1 MSEAPMPTIGEG
13 KSPENGCLETP
24 KTGAFEWSQKRN
36 CSENGTVTTHVAG
49 LKELNMTA
57 SITPIAG
64 EYDGLVEPATSE
76 DVSRLAQMGE
86 ELHASSD
93 HRVLGFDRQKVERLL
108 ATLIADPNGV
118 VFVSRREN
126 VIVGAFAG
134 AVVPNWF
141 SYDLIGVYYSFLVL
155 PAARNDWR
163 GTTLILA
170 FVRWCERRGARQV
183 KLGITPGIDVQTTSR
198 LYRSLGFADSG
209 VGFSKEVNHGSR

>member
-1 MSEAPMPTIGEG
+1 MPAIGEG
-13 KSPENGCLETP
+13 KTPVNGCLEAVP
-24 KTGAFEWSQKRN
+24 KPGVFERSQKRN

-49 LKELNMTA
+49 RAGPEELIMTA
-57 SITPIAG
+57 TIAPIAG
-64 EYDGLVEPATSE
+64 AYDGLVEPATLE
-76 DVSRLAQMGE
+76 DVPRLAQMGE

-118 VFVSRREN
+118 IFVSRREN

-141 SYDLIGVYYSFLVL
+141 SDDLIGVDYSFFVL
-155 PAARNDWR
+155 PDARKDMR

-183 KLGITPGIDVQTTSR
+183 KVGITTGIEVESTSR
-198 LYRSLGFADSG
+198 LYRSLGFADAG